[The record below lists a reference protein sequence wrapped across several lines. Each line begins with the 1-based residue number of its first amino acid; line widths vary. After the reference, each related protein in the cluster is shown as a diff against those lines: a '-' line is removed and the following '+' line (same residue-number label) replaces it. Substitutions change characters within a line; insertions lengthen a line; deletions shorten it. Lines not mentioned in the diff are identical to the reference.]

1 MRIAMIQ
8 MASASGDVER
18 NISRAFSMMEEA
30 AEKSDLLVLPELWT
44 IGYNFH
50 HFEEHI
56 LSRHALLLEKLSD
69 FARTHRVTLSP
80 GTLPIRHGAIIRNTG
95 FLFAPDGKCIAEYSK
110 RHLFQGYLEAQL
122 FRPGDALMQTRIHGI
137 QTGMAV
143 CYEFYFPKMWR
154 KMAKAGTTLV
164 LAPASWPKKHILQW
178 SVLSAARAIENGI
191 CICAVNM
198 AGTYKDVVLGGHSR
212 FIDPL
217 GHVLVEAGEGEE
229 ICYAEYDEEKYKELG
244 KKLSVVSGVVYG
256 KIIDLC
262 PAQNRIFSGKC
273 GFFMHIFT
281 SPCVRLAIREY
292 HFPCRQHGSPCGEK
306 SSLLQS

>member
-56 LSRHALLLEKLSD
+56 LSRHAAFLEKLSD

-110 RHLFQGYLEAQL
+110 RHLFQGYLEAKL
-122 FRPGDALMQTRIHGI
+122 FRPGDALMQTKIHGV

-143 CYEFYFPKMWR
+143 CYEFFSRKCGEKWQRPGRPSSSHPLPGRRSIFSSGVFFPLPVPSRTASASALLIWQVPIRMSSSADTPASSTPWGMSSLRRARARRSAMLSMTRENIKISGKGSPSSPASYME
-154 KMAKAGTTLV
+154 KNKKLPSYD
-164 LAPASWPKKHILQW
+164 APAPLSW
-178 SVLSAARAIENGI
+178 
-191 CICAVNM
+191 
-198 AGTYKDVVLGGHSR
+198 
-212 FIDPL
+212 
-217 GHVLVEAGEGEE
+217 
-229 ICYAEYDEEKYKELG
+229 
-244 KKLSVVSGVVYG
+244 
-256 KIIDLC
+256 
-262 PAQNRIFSGKC
+262 KC
-273 GFFMHIFT
+273 GFSCMF
-281 SPCVRLAIREY
+281 SPA
-292 HFPCRQHGSPCGEK
+292 HA
-306 SSLLQS
+306 

>member
-56 LSRHALLLEKLSD
+56 LSRHAALLEKLSD

-80 GTLPIRHGAIIRNTG
+80 GTLPIRHGAVIRNTG

-110 RHLFQGYLEAQL
+110 RHLFQGYLEAEL
-122 FRPGDALMQTRIHGI
+122 FRPGDALMQTRILGI

-164 LAPASWPKKHILQW
+164 LAPASWPKEHILQW
-178 SVLSAARAIENGI
+178 RVLSAARAIENGI

-217 GHVLVEAGEGEE
+217 GHVLAEAGEGEE
-229 ICYAEYDEEKYKELG
+229 ICYAEYDEEKYKDLG
-244 KKLSVVSGVVYG
+244 KRLSVVSGVVYG
-256 KIIDLC
+256 K
-262 PAQNRIFSGKC
+262 NN
-273 GFFMHIFT
+273 
-281 SPCVRLAIREY
+281 
-292 HFPCRQHGSPCGEK
+292 
-306 SSLLQS
+306 

>member
-110 RHLFQGYLEAQL
+110 RHLFQGYLEAKL
-122 FRPGDALMQTRIHGI
+122 FLPGDALMQTRIHGI

-178 SVLSAARAIENGI
+178 RVLSAARAIENGI

-229 ICYAEYDEEKYKELG
+229 ICYAEYDEEKYKDLG

-256 KIIDLC
+256 K
-262 PAQNRIFSGKC
+262 NN
-273 GFFMHIFT
+273 
-281 SPCVRLAIREY
+281 
-292 HFPCRQHGSPCGEK
+292 
-306 SSLLQS
+306 

>member
-1 MRIAMIQ
+1 MGISLTFDLQKAVKDGFTAFLIRQGFFSASSFVFKEYSMRIAMIQ

-80 GTLPIRHGAIIRNTG
+80 GTLPIRHGGIIRNTG

-164 LAPASWPKKHILQW
+164 LAPASWPKKHIFQW
-178 SVLSAARAIENGI
+178 RVLSAARAIENGI

-217 GHVLVEAGEGEE
+217 GHVLAEAGEGEE
-229 ICYAEYDEEKYKELG
+229 ICYAEYDEEKYKDLG

-256 KIIDLC
+256 K
-262 PAQNRIFSGKC
+262 Q
-273 GFFMHIFT
+273 
-281 SPCVRLAIREY
+281 
-292 HFPCRQHGSPCGEK
+292 
-306 SSLLQS
+306 

>member
-8 MASASGDVER
+8 MASASGDMER

-56 LSRHALLLEKLSD
+56 LSRHAALIERLSD

-95 FLFAPDGKCIAEYSK
+95 FLFAQDGKCIAEYSK

-122 FRPGDALMQTRIHGI
+122 FRPGNALMQTRIHGI

-164 LAPASWPKKHILQW
+164 LAPLPGRRRISSSGVSFPLPVPSRMASA
-178 SVLSAARAIENGI
+178 SAPSIWQVSIRMSSSADTPASSIPWGMSSLRRARARRSAMLSMTRKNIKI
-191 CICAVNM
+191 
-198 AGTYKDVVLGGHSR
+198 S
-212 FIDPL
+212 
-217 GHVLVEAGEGEE
+217 
-229 ICYAEYDEEKYKELG
+229 G
-244 KKLSVVSGVVYG
+244 KSSPSSPALYME

-262 PAQNRIFSGKC
+262 PAQNCIFSGKC
-273 GFFMHIFT
+273 GFFMHVFT
-281 SPCVRLAIREY
+281 SPCVRLAIRGY
-292 HFPCRQHGSPCGEK
+292 HFPCRQHGAPCGKK

>member
-50 HFEEHI
+50 HFEDHI
-56 LSRHALLLEKLSD
+56 LSRHAALLEKLSD

-80 GTLPIRHGAIIRNTG
+80 GTLPIRYGAIIRNTG

-110 RHLFQGYLEAQL
+110 RHLFQGFLEAKL
-122 FRPGDALMQTRIHGI
+122 FRPGDALMQTKIHGV

-164 LAPASWPKKHILQW
+164 LAPASWPKEHILQW
-178 SVLSAARAIENGI
+178 RVLSAARAIENGI

-198 AGTYKDVVLGGHSR
+198 AGTYKDVVLGGHSASSTPWGMSSLR
-212 FIDPL
+212 RARARRSAMLSMTRKNIKISGKGSPSSP
-217 GHVLVEAGEGEE
+217 AS
-229 ICYAEYDEEKYKELG
+229 YMEKN
-244 KKLSVVSGVVYG
+244 KKLPSYDATAPLSW
-256 KIIDLC
+256 
-262 PAQNRIFSGKC
+262 KC
-273 GFFMHIFT
+273 GFSCMF
-281 SPCVRLAIREY
+281 SPA
-292 HFPCRQHGSPCGEK
+292 HA
-306 SSLLQS
+306 

>member
-56 LSRHALLLEKLSD
+56 LSRHAALLEKLSD

-110 RHLFQGYLEAQL
+110 RHLFQGYLEAEL
-122 FRPGDALMQTRIHGI
+122 FRPGDALMHIH
-137 QTGMAV
+137 TGL
-143 CYEFYFPKMWR
+143 PQ
-154 KMAKAGTTLV
+154 KA
-164 LAPASWPKKHILQW
+164 PIHNIS
-178 SVLSAARAIENGI
+178 
-191 CICAVNM
+191 
-198 AGTYKDVVLGGHSR
+198 
-212 FIDPL
+212 
-217 GHVLVEAGEGEE
+217 
-229 ICYAEYDEEKYKELG
+229 
-244 KKLSVVSGVVYG
+244 
-256 KIIDLC
+256 
-262 PAQNRIFSGKC
+262 
-273 GFFMHIFT
+273 
-281 SPCVRLAIREY
+281 
-292 HFPCRQHGSPCGEK
+292 
-306 SSLLQS
+306 

>member
-18 NISRAFSMMEEA
+18 NINRVFSMMEEA

-50 HFEEHI
+50 HFKEHI
-56 LSRHALLLEKLSD
+56 LSRHAALIERLSD

-110 RHLFQGYLEAQL
+110 RHLFQGYLEAKL
-122 FRPGDALMQTRIHGI
+122 FRLGDALMQTRIHGI

-164 LAPASWPKKHILQW
+164 LAPASWPKAHILQW
-178 SVLSAARAIENGI
+178 RVLSAARAIENGI

-217 GHVLVEAGEGEE
+217 GHVLAEAGEGEE
-229 ICYAEYDEEKYKELG
+229 ICYAEYDEEKYKDLEE
-244 KKLSVVSGVVYG
+244 KLSVVSGVVYG
-256 KIIDLC
+256 K
-262 PAQNRIFSGKC
+262 K
-273 GFFMHIFT
+273 
-281 SPCVRLAIREY
+281 
-292 HFPCRQHGSPCGEK
+292 
-306 SSLLQS
+306 

>member
-56 LSRHALLLEKLSD
+56 LSRHAAFLEKLSD

-110 RHLFQGYLEAQL
+110 RHLFQGYLEAKL
-122 FRPGDALMQTRIHGI
+122 FRPGDALMQTKIHGV

-143 CYEFYFPKMWR
+143 CYEFYFQKMWR

-164 LAPASWPKKHILQW
+164 LAPASWPKEHILQW
-178 SVLSAARAIENGI
+178 RVLSAARAIENGI

-212 FIDPL
+212 FIDPWGMSSL
-217 GHVLVEAGEGEE
+217 RRAR
-229 ICYAEYDEEKYKELG
+229 ARRSAM
-244 KKLSVVSGVVYG
+244 LSMTRENI
-256 KIIDLC
+256 KI
-262 PAQNRIFSGKC
+262 SGK
-273 GFFMHIFT
+273 
-281 SPCVRLAIREY
+281 
-292 HFPCRQHGSPCGEK
+292 GSP
-306 SSLLQS
+306 SSPASCMGNNERLPA

>member
-1 MRIAMIQ
+1 
-8 MASASGDVER
+8 
-18 NISRAFSMMEEA
+18 MMEEA

-56 LSRHALLLEKLSD
+56 LSRYALLLEKLSD

-110 RHLFQGYLEAQL
+110 RHLFQGYLEAKL

-178 SVLSAARAIENGI
+178 CVLSAARAIENGI

-217 GHVLVEAGEGEE
+217 GHVLAEAGEGEE
-229 ICYAEYDEEKYKELG
+229 ICYAAYDEEKYKDLG

-256 KIIDLC
+256 K
-262 PAQNRIFSGKC
+262 Q
-273 GFFMHIFT
+273 
-281 SPCVRLAIREY
+281 
-292 HFPCRQHGSPCGEK
+292 
-306 SSLLQS
+306 